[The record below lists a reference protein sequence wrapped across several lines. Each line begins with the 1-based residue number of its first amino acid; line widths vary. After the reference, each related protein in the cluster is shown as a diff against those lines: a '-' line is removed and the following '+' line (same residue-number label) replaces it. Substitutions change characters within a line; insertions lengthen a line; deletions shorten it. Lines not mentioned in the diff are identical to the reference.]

1 MRAVILVGGEGTRM
15 RPLTCNIPKPM
26 LPVVNRPFLEHMI
39 DYLKSYGI
47 DDVVLSMCYKPD
59 VIQSYFGDGRD
70 FGVTLSYAVEES
82 PLGTAGAVKN
92 AEQHV
97 HETCFV
103 FNGDILTD
111 LDLGAMLEVHRRR
124 QAKVSIALKPVE
136 DPTAY
141 GLVNTDADD
150 RILRF
155 TEKPK
160 ADEITTNLINAGT
173 YILEP
178 EVLALIPPN
187 TFYMFERGLFPL
199 LLERGDPM
207 YGYPSD
213 CYWIDIGTP
222 QKYLAVH
229 RDILAG
235 RVHLRPPGALA
246 QEGLWQGDG
255 CHIDAAARVVG
266 PVVLGDRV
274 SIGIGASVIGPA
286 VIGDDCRIAG
296 GATVED
302 SVIWNGS
309 TIGGRASVKNCV
321 AAARCSIAD
330 STDSVVA
337 AQGDTVIDNAI
348 IADDCTVGAE
358 NRLEHG
364 IRIWPGTTIS
374 PHSITF

>member
-26 LPVVNRPFLEHMI
+26 LPVVNRPFLEHML
-39 DYLKSYGI
+39 DYLKRHGI

-59 VIQSYFGDGRD
+59 VIQGYFGDGRD

-111 LDLGAMLEVHRRR
+111 LDLGAMLAAHRRR

-160 ADEITTNLINAGT
+160 PEEITTNLINAGT
-173 YILEP
+173 YIIEP
-178 EVLALIPPN
+178 EVLGLIPPD

-199 LLERGDPM
+199 LLQRGDPM
-207 YGYPSD
+207 YGFPSD

-222 QKYLAVH
+222 QKYLTVH
-229 RDILAG
+229 RDILRERVQLRLTGKVIGPGIRAG
-235 RVHLRPPGALA
+235 EGCRIDPGASITGPVILG
-246 QEGLWQGDG
+246 E
-255 CHIDAAARVVG
+255 RVSVG
-266 PVVLGDRV
+266 PQ
-274 SIGIGASVIGPA
+274 AVITGPA
-286 VIGDDCRIAG
+286 VIGNNCRIEG
-296 GATVED
+296 GSRIED
-302 SVIWNGS
+302 SVFWNDN
-309 TIGGRASVKNCV
+309 TIGEGTSIKDCV
-321 AAARCSIAD
+321 AAARC
-330 STDSVVA
+330 TVA
-337 AQGDTVIDNAI
+337 AAAAEGATVIDHAI
-348 IADDCTVGAE
+348 IADDCTIEAG
-358 NRLEHG
+358 NRLEQG
-364 IRIWPGTTIS
+364 IRIWPGAHIAART
-374 PHSITF
+374 ITF